1 MNKKLL
7 YSTILSTLVILFI
20 INNNYVKD
28 LEYIYILYFLG
39 IITSIL
45 NHGTCYKICKYLDR
59 IVIVY
64 IFLFILFN
72 NIHKKLLLFI
82 LILAGLSYIYSKI
95 SKQIIYHYISH
106 YLSTI
111 ILYLL
116 H

>member
-7 YSTILSTLVILFI
+7 YSSFLSALVILYI
-20 INNNYVKD
+20 INDKYNKK
-28 LEYIYILYFLG
+28 LKCIYLLYLFG

-45 NHGTCYKICKYLDR
+45 NHGTYYKIFKYLDR
-59 IVIVY
+59 IMISF
-64 IFLFILFN
+64 IFLYLFN
-72 NIHKKLLLFI
+72 NIKNKTLLFI